1 MGEAAHLTAA
11 KDRNGRFSG
20 YYKCSRCDAEFRPN
34 PKSLGEMAIAFA
46 GHVRISHP
54 ADEATGEDVKT
65 RRPYDKK

>member
-1 MGEAAHLTAA
+1 
-11 KDRNGRFSG
+11 
-20 YYKCSRCDAEFRPN
+20 
-34 PKSLGEMAIAFA
+34 MAIAFA